1 MNTVPI
7 VIEKQSG
14 DRFTATIWGLPDC
27 HASGG
32 TREEALD
39 AVQDLLA
46 GRLQQAEVVLC
57 QIPNLQ
63 EEHPLVKL
71 AGKFKDDPYF
81 DEMLASIATY
91 RQELDAE
98 SNISGLEQSVL

>member
-7 VIEKQSG
+7 VIEKQNG

-27 HASGG
+27 HASGA
-32 TREEALD
+32 TREKALD
-39 AVQDLLA
+39 AVQALLA
-46 GRLQQAEVVLC
+46 HRLHQAEVVIC
-57 QIPNLQ
+57 QIPNSQ
-63 EEHPLVKL
+63 ADHPLVKL

-81 DEMLASIATY
+81 DEMLASISTY

-98 SNISGLEQSVL
+98 SHASDMEQPVL

>member
-7 VIEKQSG
+7 VIEKQTG

-27 HASGG
+27 HASGD

-46 GRLQQAEVVLC
+46 DRLQQAEVVIC
-57 QIPNLQ
+57 QIPNSQ
-63 EEHPLVKL
+63 AEHPLVKL

-91 RQELDAE
+91 RQDLDAE
-98 SNISGLEQSVL
+98 LNVSDMEQSVP